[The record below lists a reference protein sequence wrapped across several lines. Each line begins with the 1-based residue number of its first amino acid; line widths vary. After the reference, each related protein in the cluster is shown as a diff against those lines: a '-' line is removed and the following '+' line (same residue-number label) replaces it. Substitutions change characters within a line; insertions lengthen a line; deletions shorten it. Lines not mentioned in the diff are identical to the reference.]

1 MTDNDKLET
10 AIGIVLGFIEVVLLF
25 GTLYV
30 GIAGLMKEVGKKIFS
45 S

>member
-10 AIGIVLGFIEVVLLF
+10 TVGIILGFVEVVLLF